1 LDGISPQ
8 AAHWPRHLPRS
19 LPRPA
24 TTLTHTL
31 EVSAARYP
39 DRPAIA
45 FFGRDITYREFATQV
60 EQFAGWLC
68 KRAGVQRGDRVAI
81 FMQNSPQWLIACHG
95 ALRADAVVVPLS
107 PMSRADDVAHYLRD
121 SGAKVLVCAQDLA
134 ETAIAG
140 ARSTELRQV
149 VVARYGDYL
158 PQAPGFRVPEWLR
171 AAPTAIDGTVPW
183 QSVLAADERPGAPQ
197 AEPDDLCL
205 MPYTSGSTGVPKA
218 CMHTHA
224 SFMHTAA
231 GQVLWH
237 GDNAATVFLGA
248 LPMYHVSGLI
258 KSVSCPILAGGCVVP
273 LPRWDRAVAIE
284 LIERYRVSHLG
295 IAPTAIIDLLAS
307 EDLGR
312 HDLSSV
318 RRVAAGGAAMPAE
331 VWQRLHDVLGLPFI
345 ESYGMT
351 ETAATTH
358 INPVDRPKP
367 QSVGIPFFDT
377 DAIVVDPDTLRP
389 LPAGER
395 GEILVRGPQ
404 MFRGYWQREQETAQ
418 AFAEV
423 EGRRYYRS
431 GDIGYADE
439 EGYWYIT
446 DRLKRM
452 INASGLKVW
461 PAEVEGKLY
470 SHPAVQEACVVGS
483 RDPYRGETV
492 KALVVLRAGS
502 RGQVSEQDI
511 IDWSRGCMAAYK
523 YPRVVEFVDSLPK
536 SPVGKILWRELQE
549 REAARNADAIP
560 RPAKDSS

>member
-1 LDGISPQ
+1 MDSTSPR
-8 AAHWPRHLPRS
+8 AASWPRHLPRS

-24 TTLTHTL
+24 TTLAHNL
-31 EVSAARYP
+31 AVSAARYP
-39 DRPAIA
+39 ERPAIG
-45 FFGRDITYREFATQV
+45 FFGRDLTYRAFATQV
-60 EQFAGWLC
+60 EQFAGWLQR
-68 KRAGVQRGDRVAI
+68 RAGIQRDNRVAL
-81 FMQNSPQWLIACHG
+81 FMQNSPQWLVACHG
-95 ALRADAVVVPLS
+95 VLRADAVVVPIS
-107 PMSRADDVAHYLRD
+107 PMSRADDVAHCLRD
-121 SGAKVLVCAQDLA
+121 SGAVVLVCAQELA
-134 ETAIAG
+134 DAAIAG
-140 ARSTELRQV
+140 ARSADLRHI

-158 PQAPGFRVPEWLR
+158 PDVPDFHVPEWLR
-171 AAPTAIDGTVPW
+171 AAPKKVDGTVSW
-183 QSVLAADERPGAPQ
+183 HAVLAADERAGEPQ
-197 AEPDDLCL
+197 SGPDDLCL

-224 SFMHTAA
+224 TFMHTAA
-231 GQVLWH
+231 GQALWH
-237 GDNAATVFLGA
+237 GDHAATVFLGV

-273 LPRWDRAVAIE
+273 LPRWDRAAAIE
-284 LIERYRVSHLG
+284 LIERYRVSHVG
-295 IAPTAIIDLLAS
+295 IAPTAIIDLLS
-307 EDLGR
+307 GNDLGR

-318 RRVAAGGAAMPAE
+318 RRVAAGGASMPSD
-331 VWQRLHDVLGLPFI
+331 VWKRLKDTLGIPFI

-358 INPVDRPKP
+358 INPIDAPKP

-377 DAIVVDPDTLRP
+377 EAIVVDPDTLRP
-389 LPAGER
+389 LQAGER

-404 MFRGYWQREQETAQ
+404 LFRGYWQRERDTAQ

-423 EGRRYYRS
+423 EGQRYYRS
-431 GDIGYADE
+431 GDIGYFDE
-439 EGYWYIT
+439 QGYWFIT

-470 SHPAVQEACVVGS
+470 AHPAVQEACVIGT

-492 KALVVLRAGS
+492 KALVVLRPGS

-511 IDWSRGCMAAYK
+511 IAWSRDCMAAYK
-523 YPRVVEFVDSLPK
+523 YPRVVEFVDLLPK

-549 REAARNADAIP
+549 RENARGADIP
-560 RPAKDSS
+560 AHQVKERS